1 MPEQEIKVQDQ
12 YYIVAPAAPADDRTR
27 VLKHNETFAVFDRF
41 GDIQAAGTGE
51 HGIFHDGT
59 RYLSRSVLQFDGT
72 RPVLLSSA
80 IKENNA
86 VLTVD
91 LTNADRTENGK
102 VLVPRG
108 TLHLYRAKFLW
119 NATCYEALRIR
130 NYGLAPVDFACTFF
144 FDADFADIFE
154 VRGLQRKRRGM
165 RLEDRIE
172 DGSIVLSYEGLDGVL
187 RRTRIKASPA
197 AEQITSGSMRFAGQL
212 EAQQEM
218 ELCIAVSC
226 HLGPAVAPVLGY
238 DAALLESDR
247 AIEQLRGSSCHI
259 YTANSQ
265 FNDWVNRSASD
276 LQMMITSTP
285 ELFYPYA
292 GVPWFSTAFG
302 RDGIITALQYLWV
315 DPKVARG
322 VLAFLA
328 STQASKELPEQ
339 DAEPGK
345 ILHER
350 RGGEMAALGEHPFR
364 GYYGSVDATPL
375 FVLLAAEYYQ
385 RTGDLDFIHSI
396 WVNIDRALDWME
408 TYGDPDGDGYI
419 EYSRRSKTGLVQQ
432 GWKDSQDSIFHAD
445 GRLAEPPIALCE
457 VQAYAFAARRGAAKL
472 ALALGHQRRADE
484 LARHA
489 GLLEQQF
496 ERDFW
501 SDELGS
507 YVLALDGRK
516 EPCMVRASNAG
527 HCLFAGIASPAHAE
541 KVANLLLESDSYSG
555 FGIRTVAAGEARYN
569 PMSYHNGSVWP
580 HDNSL
585 IAWGFMRYGLQEC
598 AAKVLSGLFDAALFF
613 DQHRLPELF
622 CGFGRRAGEGPT
634 RYPVACS
641 PQAWASGA
649 AFLTIQA
656 CLGLT
661 IDGREKQ
668 VRFEHAYLPE
678 FLPELELR
686 RVSIGEASVDLHL
699 ERHQFSV
706 GITVLKRK
714 GRIDVLSFT

>member
-1 MPEQEIKVQDQ
+1 MPEQRTKVQEQ
-12 YYIVAPAAPADDRTR
+12 YYIVAAESAIDDRTS

-41 GDIQAAGTGE
+41 GDIQAAGSGE
-51 HGIFHDGT
+51 HGIFHEGT
-59 RYLSRSVLQFDGT
+59 RFLSRSVFQFDGK

-80 IKENNA
+80 IKEDNA
-86 VLTVD
+86 LLAVD
-91 LTNADRTENGK
+91 LTNADRTHNGE
-102 VLVPRG
+102 VVVPRG
-108 TLHLYRAKFLW
+108 TLHIYRAKFLW

-130 NYGLAPVDFACTFF
+130 NYGLFPVDFACTFF

-154 VRGLQRKRRGM
+154 VRGLRRKRRGV
-165 RLEDRIE
+165 RHEDRIE
-172 DGSIVLSYEGLDGVL
+172 EGAILLSYEGLDGVL
-187 RRTRIKASPA
+187 RRTRIKANPA
-197 AEQITSGSMRFAGQL
+197 PEEMTPGSMRFGAVL
-212 EAQQEM
+212 EAQQEL
-218 ELCIAVSC
+218 EVSIAASC
-226 HLGPAVAPVLGY
+226 HLGRTREPVLGY

-247 AIEQLRGSSCHI
+247 EVDERRAASCHI

-276 LQMMITSTP
+276 LNMMITSTP

-292 GVPWFSTAFG
+292 GVPWFSTVFG
-302 RDGIITALQYLWV
+302 RDGIITALEYLWV
-315 DPKVARG
+315 NPRVARG
-322 VLAFLA
+322 VLAYLA
-328 STQASKELPEQ
+328 STQAYKENPQQ

-350 RGGEMAALGEHPFR
+350 RGGEMAALDEHPFR
-364 GYYGSVDATPL
+364 SYYGSVDATPL

-385 RTGDLDFIHSI
+385 RTGDLDFIHAI
-396 WVNIDRALDWME
+396 WVNIERALDWME
-408 TYGDPDGDGYI
+408 AYGDTDGDGYI
-419 EYSRRSKTGLVQQ
+419 EYSRRSASGLVQQ
-432 GWKDSQDSIFHAD
+432 GWKDSQDSVFHAD

-457 VQAYAFAARRGAAKL
+457 VQAYAFAARRGAARL

-489 GLLEQQF
+489 GLLQQQF

-501 SDELGS
+501 SDELGT

-516 EPCMVRASNAG
+516 ERCMVRASNAG
-527 HCLFAGIASPAHAE
+527 HCLFAGIAGPSHAE
-541 KVANLLLESDSYSG
+541 KVAGVLLESDSYSG
-555 FGIRTVAAGEARYN
+555 FGIRTVASGEARYN

-580 HDNSL
+580 HDNAL
-585 IAWGFMRYGLQEC
+585 IAYGFMRYGLQEC
-598 AAKVLSGLFDAALFF
+598 AARVLSGMFDAALFM

-622 CGFGRRAGEGPT
+622 CGFGRRPGEGPT

-656 CLGLT
+656 CLGLS
-661 IDGREKQ
+661 IDGRERQ

-678 FLPELELR
+678 FLPELEIRGL
-686 RVSIGEASVDLHL
+686 SIGEACVDLHL

-706 GITVLKRK
+706 GITVLRRK

>member
-1 MPEQEIKVQDQ
+1 MPEPGTKVQEQ
-12 YYIVAPAAPADDRTR
+12 YYIVAAESVTDDRTR

-41 GDIQAAGTGE
+41 GDIQAAGMGE
-51 HGIFHDGT
+51 HGIFHEGT
-59 RYLSRSVLQFDGT
+59 RYLSRSVFQFDGK

-80 IKENNA
+80 IREDNA
-86 VLTVD
+86 LLAVD
-91 LTNADRTENGK
+91 LTNADRTQDGE
-102 VLVPRG
+102 VRVPRG
-108 TLHLYRAKFLW
+108 TLHIYRAKFLW

-130 NYGLAPVDFACTFF
+130 NYGLAPVEFACTFF

-154 VRGLQRKRRGM
+154 VRGLRRKRRGV
-165 RLEDRIE
+165 RHEDRVEEGAIL
-172 DGSIVLSYEGLDGVL
+172 LSYEGLDGVL
-187 RRTRIKASPA
+187 RRTRIKANPA
-197 AEQITSGSMRFAGQL
+197 PDEITPGSMQFRAML
-212 EAQQEM
+212 EAQQEL
-218 ELCIAVSC
+218 EVSIAVSC
-226 HLGPAVAPVLGY
+226 HLGRAREAVLGY

-247 AIEQLRGSSCHI
+247 EMDERRAASSHV

-276 LQMMITSTP
+276 LNMMITSTP

-292 GVPWFSTAFG
+292 GVPWFSTVFG
-302 RDGIITALQYLWV
+302 RDGIIAALQYLWV
-315 DPKVARG
+315 NPRVARG

-328 STQASKELPEQ
+328 STQAYTEIPEQ

-396 WVNIDRALDWME
+396 WVNIERALDWME
-408 TYGDPDGDGYI
+408 TYGDADGDGYI
-419 EYSRRSKTGLVQQ
+419 EYSRRSTSGLVQQ
-432 GWKDSQDSIFHAD
+432 GWKDSQDSVFHAD

-489 GLLEQQF
+489 GLLERQF

-501 SDELGS
+501 SDELGT
-507 YVLALDGRK
+507 YILALDGRK
-516 EPCMVRASNAG
+516 ERCMVRASNAG
-527 HCLFAGIASPAHAE
+527 HCLFAGIASPSHAE
-541 KVANLLLESDSYSG
+541 KVAGVLLESDSYSG
-555 FGIRTVAAGEARYN
+555 FGIRTIAAGEARYN

-585 IAWGFMRYGLQEC
+585 IAYGFMRYGLREC
-598 AAKVLSGLFDAALFF
+598 AAKVLSGMFDAALFM

-622 CGFGRRAGEGPT
+622 CGFGRRPGEGPT

-656 CLGLT
+656 CLGLS

-686 RVSIGEASVDLHL
+686 GLSIGEACVDLHL